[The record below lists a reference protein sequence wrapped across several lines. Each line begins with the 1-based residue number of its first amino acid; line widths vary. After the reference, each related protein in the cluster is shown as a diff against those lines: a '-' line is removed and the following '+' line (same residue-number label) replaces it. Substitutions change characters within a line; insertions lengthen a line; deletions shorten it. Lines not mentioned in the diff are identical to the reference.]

1 MRRIDPAF
9 PDLLPASH
17 RLGAAPVA
25 LTRVML
31 DPVEMNLCW
40 PAPPAEPA
48 GGDRNPP
55 RRPLQVLVHAQQAAL
70 ERNLVALLV
79 RAGCG
84 LLLFLDEALT
94 SDLVPE
100 QLFAGQIVVL
110 APWLPPF
117 WGGEVIPGLRP
128 WRERGLS
135 AGVLLALAPAPQA
148 LDVVASGIE
157 EAEAAGAE
165 FAVACP
171 LSLPPE
177 DRHRVY
183 DTHAGAGGDGAL
195 EDLLF
200 HTDMP
205 ALVLELEREA
215 SRQCRRHGL
224 GECVNGPATAL
235 ASQGCVAASSQL
247 LLWARR
253 LDLLDGLASTG
264 WQLRRAARALLASRR
279 DPASL
284 LAEDNLR
291 IVPGFTPWVEAF
303 ARAVWAGSGEPF
315 EEVLSRWIGQ

>member
-9 PDLLPASH
+9 PDLLPVSH
-17 RLGAAPVA
+17 RLGAPPVA
-25 LTRVML
+25 LGRVML

-40 PAPPAEPA
+40 PGTPAEPA
-48 GGDRNPP
+48 GADRNPP
-55 RRPLQVLVHAQQAAL
+55 RRPAQVLVHAQRAAQ
-70 ERNLVALLV
+70 EREYVALLV

-84 LLLFLDEALT
+84 VLLFLDDALAVN
-94 SDLVPE
+94 LVPE
-100 QLFAGQIVVL
+100 PLFAGQIVVL

-117 WGGEVIPGLRP
+117 WGGDVVPGLQP
-128 WRERGLS
+128 WRERALP

-148 LDVVASGIE
+148 PEVVDSGVE

-165 FAVACP
+165 FVVACP
-171 LSLPPE
+171 LSLPAE
-177 DRHRVY
+177 DRHRTY
-183 DTHAGAGGDGAL
+183 DAHAGADGNAEL

-200 HTDMP
+200 HSDI
-205 ALVLELEREA
+205 AVLAFELEREA
-215 SRQCRRHGL
+215 SRQCRSRGL
-224 GECVNGPATAL
+224 GECVRGPATAL
-235 ASQGCVAASSQL
+235 ASQGCVTASSQL

-279 DPASL
+279 DPATL

-303 ARAVWAGSGEPF
+303 ARAVWGSGGEPF
-315 EEVLSRWIGQ
+315 DEVLGRWIGQ